1 MAPAVDETMLMRILV
16 VLRSAG
22 VLVVT
27 LPGGSPLNCC
37 QESIVHDEN
46 PSFWVSVGS
55 DIVTVGDLASFW
67 YFLVVNEQHM
77 VLVPLMRWVSDFQGL
92 RGGTQTSLGSIDRLE
107 TERRP
112 VMSLER
118 IEE

>member
-67 YFLVVNEQHM
+67 YFLVVKEQHM
-77 VLVPLMRWVSDFQGL
+77 VLMPLM
-92 RGGTQTSLGSIDRLE
+92 LGSVISKASE
-107 TERRP
+107 VAHKP
-112 VMSLER
+112 VWGLLIAWKLREGQS
-118 IEE
+118 